1 MNGVKGVIRRREGE
15 RRWEGEGV
23 GGTDI
28 KEGEGVGGTDIKMG
42 EKERIRRTRKAKYE
56 GRGKGEPKGGRE
68 VMGRGESRGE
78 ETGRPI
84 PRKTGVRKDVPSAA
98 ENPDGAPAL
107 TPDLYKAFSRVG
119 YPLRWRSDLYL
130 TFKKNVY
137 MMMRQVKSN
146 QLYY

>member
-1 MNGVKGVIRRREGE
+1 MGGRRGRRDRHKGGRRGGRKRYKDRKKGANKEDKKGDVRRE
-15 RRWEGEGV
+15 
-23 GGTDI
+23 
-28 KEGEGVGGTDIKMG
+28 
-42 EKERIRRTRKAKYE
+42 
-56 GRGKGEPKGGRE
+56 GKGEPKGGRE
-68 VMGRGESRGE
+68 GRGRGESRGE

>member
-1 MNGVKGVIRRREGE
+1 MKGVIRRREGD

-28 KEGEGVGGTDIKMG
+28 KEGEGVGGRDIKMG

-56 GRGKGEPKGGRE
+56 GSGKGEPKGRRQGK
-68 VMGRGESRGE
+68 GESRGE

>member
-1 MNGVKGVIRRREGE
+1 MGGRRGRRDRHKGGRRGGRKRYKDGRKGANKEDKKGEVRRE
-15 RRWEGEGV
+15 
-23 GGTDI
+23 
-28 KEGEGVGGTDIKMG
+28 
-42 EKERIRRTRKAKYE
+42 
-56 GRGKGEPKGGRE
+56 GKGEPKGGRE